1 MSFRSFLSNK
11 ILLVCLLVISAQ
23 SVQSQTRLPAIISSN
38 MVLQQQ
44 EMVPLWGWDT
54 PGQEIWIT
62 TSWSNATA
70 IAECNDEGEWN
81 IPIRTP
87 KQVLDLI

>member
-1 MSFRSFLSNK
+1 
-11 ILLVCLLVISAQ
+11 
-23 SVQSQTRLPAIISSN
+23 